1 MKESEIKEYQERMGS
16 PEMEYLQYL
25 LENPEISKNIKDNE
39 MINLEMNE
47 KEHKGRHEELHKYLE
62 ELVVDFM
69 QTGKDL
75 SATTVIELMD
85 WSFAQTKKPTQKGDK

>member
-1 MKESEIKEYQERMGS
+1 
-16 PEMEYLQYL
+16 
-25 LENPEISKNIKDNE
+25 

-75 SATTVIELMD
+75 SATTVIELLD
-85 WSFAQTKKPTQKGDK
+85 WSFAQTKKPT